1 MERRR
6 IQVPRPRTP
15 RERIMLAIDRPRLDE
30 ATVELIRQLAP
41 KVGAV
46 KIGLELYTAEGP
58 RAVEAVKAAGGRVF
72 LDLKLLDIPNTVR
85 GAARAAARLGV
96 DFLTVHALG
105 GEAMLFEAWQGAVEG
120 AGTARAPALLAVT
133 VLTSLDAAALAA
145 VGVQG
150 TPEEAVLRLARLAI
164 ASKIPGL
171 VCSPLEVR
179 ALRHALGPD
188 PLLVTPGIRGAESLP
203 DDQRR
208 TLSPREAVEAGS
220 DYLVIGRPILAAPD
234 PIVAAELI
242 GQQIAAA
249 DAPRP

>member
-1 MERRR
+1 
-6 IQVPRPRTP
+6 
-15 RERIMLAIDRPRLDE
+15 
-30 ATVELIRQLAP
+30 
-41 KVGAV
+41 
-46 KIGLELYTAEGP
+46 
-58 RAVEAVKAAGGRVF
+58 
-72 LDLKLLDIPNTVR
+72 
-85 GAARAAARLGV
+85 
-96 DFLTVHALG
+96 LTVHASG
-105 GEAMLFEAWQGAVEG
+105 GETMLLEAWQGAVEG
-120 AGTARAPALLAVT
+120 AGTARPPTLLAVT
-133 VLTSLDAAALAA
+133 VLTSLDAAGLAA

-150 TPEEAVLRLARLAI
+150 SPEEAVLRLARLAI
-164 ASKIPGL
+164 ASRIPGL

-179 ALRHALGPD
+179 ALRAALGPD

-249 DAPRP
+249 DASRP